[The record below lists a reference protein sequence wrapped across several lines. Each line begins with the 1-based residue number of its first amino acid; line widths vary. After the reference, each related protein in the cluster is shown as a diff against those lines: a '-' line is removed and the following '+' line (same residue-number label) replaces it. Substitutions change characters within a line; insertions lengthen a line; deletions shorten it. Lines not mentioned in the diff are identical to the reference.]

1 MTKNGKILLSLAA
14 GLVVVG
20 VTVTAIALTSSAPP
34 ENIAPTVVAKET
46 QTPEPAASAE
56 VAVVDATEASL
67 LFMIEEEKLAHD
79 VYVTLGDLWGAQ
91 IFTNISQSE
100 ASQQGFLLPLL
111 DARTIVDPRS
121 TEIGVFVN
129 DDLQALY
136 DQLIAQGSLS
146 QADAVQVGI
155 AIELKDITDIAAA
168 IAVEDEADVIAVY
181 ERLLSGSESHLAAF
195 QRQA

>member
-136 DQLIAQGSLS
+136 DQLIAQGQS

-168 IAVEDEADVIAVY
+168 IAGEDEADVIAVY